1 MENNLVMKALDSF
14 IKNNGV
20 LGNVVD
26 AFIKGYISAVK
37 ENSLTQSQTK
47 KEKETNI

>member
-1 MENNLVMKALDSF
+1 MDDKLVVKAINSF

-26 AFIKGYISAVK
+26 AFIKGYVSAIIENQK
-37 ENSLTQSQTK
+37 EAEPK
-47 KEKETNI
+47 KEKKE